1 MSSDV
6 AISIRGLGK
15 FYRRRGVP
23 GERPTTMAEAVVT
36 ALRRKPRAAAE
47 GFWALKDVTL
57 DVETGSLVGVI
68 GRNGAGKSTLLKI
81 LSRIT
86 EPTEGEVRLRGSVGS
101 LLEVGTGFHP
111 ELTGRENIYLN
122 GALLG
127 MRRSEIRRMFD
138 EIVDFSGVEPFLETP
153 VKRFSSGMY
162 VRLAFAVAAHLTPS
176 ILIVDEVLAVGDAE
190 FQRKC
195 LGKMESVAHGEGRTV
210 LFVSHSF
217 AAVAALCDRAVMLER
232 GAVAAD
238 GPTGEVLQQYMAS
251 LEGHGDD
258 RPDDG
263 GPFDIGGVAS
273 LSHDGDPIVSSCS
286 MRDAEGVGTRIF
298 DVGAPVSIDVTLHG
312 LDQIYDPA
320 VGLTIESDFDQK
332 LVLLSTRI
340 RPAPIVAE
348 PGVPV
353 RLTFELPGLPF
364 PPGRYYLGLSLQDG
378 SGRWIED
385 APRAVALTLVDN
397 DFYGTGWKIPA
408 SPGAVILDFS
418 WRQDPP
424 PTPATGT

>member
-6 AISIRGLGK
+6 AISIRELGK
-15 FYRRRGVP
+15 FYRRRGAA
-23 GERPTTMAEAVVT
+23 ERPTTMAEAVVGT
-36 ALRRKPRAAAE
+36 LRRKPRAPKE

-57 DVETGSLVGVI
+57 DIEQGSLVGVV

-86 EPTEGEVRLRGSVGS
+86 EPTTGEVRLRGSVGS

-111 ELTGRENIYLN
+111 ELTGRENVYLN

-127 MRRSEIRRMFD
+127 MRRSEIRAMFD
-138 EIVDFSGVEPFLETP
+138 EIVEFSGVEAFLETP

-217 AAVAALCDRAVMLER
+217 AAVASLCDRAVMLDR

-238 GPTGEVLQQYMAS
+238 GPTGEVLQRYMAS
-251 LEGHGDD
+251 LEGHGEDL
-258 RPDDG
+258 RDDG
-263 GPFDIGGVAS
+263 GPFDVAGRAV
-273 LSHDGDPIVSSCS
+273 LSHDRDPILTSCIL
-286 MRDAEGVGTRIF
+286 RDAEGRGTQIF
-298 DVGAPVSIDVTLHG
+298 DVGAPMTVEVTLTG
-312 LDQIYDPA
+312 LDMIYDPA
-320 VGLTIESDFDQK
+320 VGLSIESDFDQR
-332 LVLLSTRI
+332 LVALSTRI

-348 PGVPV
+348 PGAPV
-353 RLTFELPGLPF
+353 KVVFELPGLPF
-364 PPGRYYLGLSLQDG
+364 PPGRYYLGFALQDG
-378 SGRWIED
+378 AGKWIED
-385 APRAVALTLVDN
+385 APRVVALTLVDN
-397 DFYGTGWKIPA
+397 DFYGTGWKLQA
-408 SPGAVILDFS
+408 SPGAIILDFT
-418 WRQDPP
+418 WQQAPL
-424 PTPATGT
+424 GT